1 MAEPDSITPNTPY
14 PASPNK
20 PPQLHYEI
28 TQERWEI
35 DIDPGGSGVRSD
47 YLDRPLT
54 PVSALSSTTTSSE
67 HKNPAPQ
74 TTTSLLTSD
83 SSSSRY
89 TAPIRAAVTDNRQ
102 IINYRNDGSIAS
114 ATLEGLVERLI
125 KTFSKR
131 PYLSLSNVSTLTG
144 NAGLRKDEEFR
155 DILLSSTVDFVPAE
169 EFFSVIERRFREADR
184 TAFRNPED
192 RIALQYKCVLF
203 YPLKSAFI
211 LNLLLCSI
219 LTILSYWVITPHLP
233 LEPPLVWQMRD
244 FCDDAKNKINSQTM
258 RDKAEGIIESL
269 NQDVRR

>member
-1 MAEPDSITPNTPY
+1 MKARAGRLGFATKRRDSTISRVSSRTTDVQIPTITTTFVAEPDSITPSTPY

-28 TQERWEI
+28 TEERWEI

-131 PYLSLSNVSTLTG
+131 PYLSLSTP
-144 NAGLRKDEEFR
+144 
-155 DILLSSTVDFVPAE
+155 VP
-169 EFFSVIERRFREADR
+169 
-184 TAFRNPED
+184 
-192 RIALQYKCVLF
+192 
-203 YPLKSAFI
+203 
-211 LNLLLCSI
+211 
-219 LTILSYWVITPHLP
+219 
-233 LEPPLVWQMRD
+233 
-244 FCDDAKNKINSQTM
+244 
-258 RDKAEGIIESL
+258 
-269 NQDVRR
+269 